1 MKAETPQA
9 DPIFASHQRHREALR
24 TSNLHSLVSF
34 FREDAVFMPS
44 NDATLHGRGDITK
57 WYQEYFQFFRIDS
70 LIDSEREVT
79 LLGDLALERFSFAVT
94 IVPVNGGDAIRD
106 DGRFMAVWKKDS
118 TGEWKMS
125 QAMFNSIRPIGSGTS
140 RFIAR
145 ISEQK
150 LRE

>member
-1 MKAETPQA
+1 MNLETPPA

-24 TSNLHSLVSF
+24 TSNLNSLVSF
-34 FREDAVFMPS
+34 FNDEAVFMPS
-44 NDATLHGRGDITK
+44 NDATLHGRTDIRK
-57 WYQEYFQFFRIDS
+57 WYEEYFQFFRIES

-79 LLGDLALERFSFAVT
+79 MLGDLGLERFSFAVT
-94 IVPVNGGDAIRD
+94 ILPVNGGDAIRD
-106 DGRFMAVWKKDS
+106 DGRFMAVWKKQID
-118 TGEWKMS
+118 GEWKMS

-150 LRE
+150 PRE